1 MGDYRFDLPWRFL
14 LYSLIILSLSLFYHS
29 AVAQTTLIKNSG
41 YTAKPD
47 TIEQV
52 DVADVLKHLFKL
64 KINTKYDTIKVPPGK
79 LLFSFVPT
87 IAYSLELGASVSLA
101 ENISF
106 YTGNLANTNLSV
118 INVGMQYSVHKQ
130 FVFPIISE
138 IWTNNNKYCLLG
150 DWRYYKYPSYT
161 FGLGGAGTS
170 AFVSD
175 NVDYSYFRFYQE
187 ILRHFHSYYY
197 VGFGYNFDYHYN
209 IVDNA
214 PVTDYP
220 EYNGTAT
227 LTKSSGPVFHFM
239 YDSRKNINNPQAA
252 FYGSVLYRYNTTS
265 LGSDNNWQEV
275 QVEARKYFKLSA
287 HKILAFWSWNE
298 FTFDGRAPYFD
309 LPSNGWDT
317 YANTGRGYIQSRF
330 RGPDMVYGEAE
341 LRFGILR
348 NGLLGGVVFTNAT
361 SVTNWPDVKFTEA
374 FPAGGAGLRVKFN
387 KYSNVNVCIDYAIGI
402 EGSKGFFF
410 NLGEVF

>member
-1 MGDYRFDLPWRFL
+1 VADYCFGL
-14 LYSLIILSLSLFYHS
+14 LRKSKFSSILIFILFCHG
-29 AVAQTTLIKNSG
+29 AVAQSILIKKND
-41 YTAKPD
+41 YTPKSDTVQQIDAANILEHLFKMHLYTKPD
-47 TIEQV
+47 T
-52 DVADVLKHLFKL
+52 AK
-64 KINTKYDTIKVPPGK
+64 TPPGK

-87 IAYSLELGASVSLA
+87 VAYSLELGASVSLA

-106 YTGNLANTNLSV
+106 YAGNSANTNLSV
-118 INVGMQYSVHKQ
+118 LNVGIQYSVHKQ
-130 FVFPIISE
+130 FVFPIISD
-138 IWTNNNKYCLLG
+138 IWTNNNKYCLLS

-161 FGLGGAGTS
+161 FGLDANS
-170 AFVSD
+170 PISVSD

-197 VGFGYNFDYHYN
+197 VGFGYNFDHHYN
-209 IVDNA
+209 IIDNG

-227 LTKSSGPVFHFM
+227 KTTSSGPVFHFM
-239 YDSRKNINNPQAA
+239 YDSRKNINNPKDA
-252 FYGSVLYRYNTTS
+252 FYGSVLYRYNTTI
-265 LGSDNNWQEV
+265 LGSDNNWQLV
-275 QVEARKYFKLSA
+275 QIEARKYFKLSD
-287 HKILAFWSWNE
+287 HKVLAFWSWNE

-330 RGPDMVYGEAE
+330 RGPDMIYGEAE
-341 LRFGILR
+341 LRFGIAR

-361 SVTNWPDVKFTEA
+361 SVTNWPDVKFSEA
-374 FPAGGAGLRVKFN
+374 FPAGGVGLRVKFN
-387 KYSNVNVCIDYAIGI
+387 KYSDVNVCIDYAIGI
-402 EGSKGFFF
+402 EGSRGFFF